1 VIFSL
6 MNVILNYMGIK
17 QKNKNILLQGSILAL
32 AGIITKIIGF
42 VYRIPMANMLGEEG
56 NGIYSVAFGIYNVV
70 LTLSSYSLPLVISK
84 LISARLA
91 KNEYNN
97 SYKVFK
103 NAFKLAVV
111 VGIIAALCLYFGSGV
126 IEKLYDTPGLNKPLK
141 IMAPTV
147 FVVALVGVFRGYF
160 QGCSTML
167 PTAISQII
175 EQIAN
180 AIVSVLAIWIII
192 ISFSSYNDVASYGAA
207 GGTIGT
213 FAGAFMALL
222 FLSFVFV
229 IYKSKLKIQIRR
241 DKTTYEES
249 NNKIYKLL
257 LITILPIVFS
267 QTIYQIAY
275 TLDDFIFS
283 NIMSLKGMTHE
294 VRVSLQGVFN
304 LQYTLLINVPIAIA
318 TAMAVSII
326 PNIVTLKVQG
336 KIKEV
341 QHEISTVI
349 KFVMAIAF
357 PSSVGFA
364 VLAKQLMPLLF
375 PSLKAYNTVA
385 VNLLMFGSFAIVFY
399 SLSTITSAVLQGL
412 DFMKVPVVNAAISL
426 VIHVVLVSVLL
437 YITDLGVYALLI
449 GDITFPLIVS
459 ILNWISVKKLI
470 GYSQEITK
478 TFMIPLFSSIVMGI
492 GTFAM
497 YKLAHWVINVN
508 VIEIVIAIIFGVIT
522 YGFIILLLHYFSD
535 EELYNLP
542 MGSKLVI
549 IEKKLEHYL
558 KPFYGDKR

>member
-1 VIFSL
+1 
-6 MNVILNYMGIK
+6 M
-17 QKNKNILLQGSILAL
+17 
-32 AGIITKIIGF
+32 
-42 VYRIPMANMLGEEG
+42 
-56 NGIYSVAFGIYNVV
+56 
-70 LTLSSYSLPLVISK
+70 
-84 LISARLA
+84 
-91 KNEYNN
+91 
-97 SYKVFK
+97 
-103 NAFKLAVV
+103 
-111 VGIIAALCLYFGSGV
+111 

-326 PNIVTLKVQG
+326 PNIVTLKIQG
-336 KIKEV
+336 KIEEV
-341 QHEISTVI
+341 QHEITTVI

-357 PSSVGFA
+357 PSSVGLA
-364 VLAKQLMPLLF
+364 VLAKQIMPLLF
-375 PSLKAYNTVA
+375 PSLKIYNTVA

-426 VIHVVLVSVLL
+426 VIHIVLVSVLL
-437 YITDLGVYALLI
+437 YITDLGIYALLI
-449 GDITFPLIVS
+449 GDITFPLMVS
-459 ILNWISVKKLI
+459 ILNWISVKKHI
-470 GYSQEITK
+470 GYRQEITK
-478 TFMIPLFSSIVMGI
+478 TFMIPLFSSAVMGV

-508 VIEIVIAIIFGVIT
+508 VIEVVIAIIFGVVI
-522 YGFIILLLHYFSD
+522 YGFMILLLHYFSE
-535 EELYNLP
+535 EELFNFP
-542 MGSKLVI
+542 MGNKLAI
-549 IEKKLEHYL
+549 IERKFQNYFNIFSNH
-558 KPFYGDKR
+558 KR

>member
-1 VIFSL
+1 MSL
-6 MNVILNYMGIK
+6 KNMGIK
-17 QKNKNILLQGSILAL
+17 QKNKNMLLQGSILAF

-70 LTLSSYSLPLVISK
+70 LTLSSYSLPFVISK
-84 LISARLA
+84 LVSARLA

-103 NAFKLAVV
+103 NAIKLAVV
-111 VGIIAALCLYFGSGV
+111 VGIIAALFLYFGSGM
-126 IEKLYDTPGLNKPLK
+126 IEKFYDTPGLNKPLK

-180 AIVSVLAIWIII
+180 AIVSVLAIWIVI
-192 ISFSSYNDVASYGAA
+192 ISFSSSDDMASYEAA
-207 GGTIGT
+207 GGTLGT
-213 FAGAFMALL
+213 FVGALMALL
-222 FLSFVFV
+222 FLSFIFV
-229 IYKSKLKIQIRR
+229 IYKSKLKKQIRR

-249 NNKIYKLL
+249 NNKIYRLL

-275 TLDDFIFS
+275 TLDDLIFS
-283 NIMSLKGMTHE
+283 NIMSLKGMTHD
-294 VRVSLQGVFN
+294 VRMSLQGVFN
-304 LQYTLLINVPIAIA
+304 SQYTLLINIPVAIA
-318 TAMAVSII
+318 TAMATSII
-326 PNIVTLKVQG
+326 PNIVTLKVHG
-336 KIKEV
+336 KIEEV

-357 PSSVGFA
+357 PSSIGLA
-364 VLAKQLMPLLF
+364 VLAKQIMPLLF
-375 PSLKAYNTVA
+375 PSLKVYNTVA

-399 SLSTITSAVLQGL
+399 SLSTITSTVLQGL

-426 VIHVVLVSVLL
+426 VIHIVLVSSLL
-437 YITDLGVYALLI
+437 YITDLGIYSLLI

-459 ILNWISVKKLI
+459 ILNWISVKKHI
-470 GYSQEITK
+470 GYRQKITK
-478 TFMIPLFSSIVMGI
+478 TFMIPLFSAAVMGV
-492 GTFAM
+492 GTFAI
-497 YKLAHWVINVN
+497 YKLVHWVINVN
-508 VIEIVIAIIFGVIT
+508 VIVIVIAVIFGVAI
-522 YGFIILLLHYFSD
+522 YGFMILLLHYFSE
-535 EELYNLP
+535 EELYNFP
-542 MGSKLVI
+542 MGNKLVI
-549 IEKKLEHYL
+549 VERKFQNYLNTFSEH
-558 KPFYGDKR
+558 KR